1 MWDAGVFRAAV
12 GTWAA
17 GGPGAAAA
25 AAAARELA
33 REGLSTVL
41 LVEGVSDLSAV
52 EALAA
57 RYGRDLAGEGVCVV
71 PIGGAMGVGRFLRIF
86 GPDELAV
93 EVRGLCDEAEE
104 GYFRR
109 GLEQAGYGGGLTRS
123 MLESRG
129 FYVCV
134 ADLEDELIR
143 AMGVAGVEQVLAAEN
158 DLARF
163 RTFQNQ
169 PAQRGRAVERQ
180 LRRFLG
186 TTSGRK
192 AQYARA
198 LIAALDFGRVPRPLD
213 RLLSGSGGGAVR
225 GTGRIIRPE
234 LPRISAEPRQP

>member
-1 MWDAGVFRAAV
+1 MRDLERFRAAV

-17 GGPGAAAA
+17 GGSDAPAAAA
-25 AAAARELA
+25 VARELA
-33 REGLSTVL
+33 RDGLRTVV
-41 LVEGVSDLSAV
+41 LVEGVSDQVAV

-57 RYGRDLAGEGVCVV
+57 RQNRDLAAEGVCVV

-86 GPDELAV
+86 GVHGLGV
-93 EVRGLCDEAEE
+93 NTRGLCDEAEE

-109 GLEQAGYGGGLTRS
+109 GLEQAGYGTGLTRPAMGS
-123 MLESRG
+123 LG
-129 FYVCV
+129 FFVCV

-143 AMGVAGVEQVLAAEN
+143 ALGVAGVERVLAAEK

-163 RTFQNQ
+163 RAFQNQ

-192 AQYARA
+192 AHYARA
-198 LIAALDFGRVPRPLD
+198 LVLALDADRIPRPLD
-213 RLLSGSGGGAVR
+213 HLLADAPGLRRVEGGCG
-225 GTGRIIRPE
+225 G
-234 LPRISAEPRQP
+234 